1 MSIRRVQ
8 FLNFWQD
15 IFMDNKIV
23 DINIFA
29 EPKPDGYVM
38 TVSGLDL
45 QLDNFYNIR
54 SCVFP
59 FSFYFMKQID
69 NFKTLYEEE
78 ISLLRKNRE
87 NIGPSTRKLLE
98 HINEDYI
105 KEFIN
110 KDFVNIVCNS
120 KSSSN
125 NSSSN
130 EIPSSSVC
138 YHTAYSAHYFQ

>member
-1 MSIRRVQ
+1 MLSRAPRSY
-8 FLNFWQD
+8 
-15 IFMDNKIV
+15 K
-23 DINIFA
+23 NIA

-45 QLDNFYNIR
+45 QLNNFYNIR
-54 SCVFP
+54 
-59 FSFYFMKQID
+59 K
-69 NFKTLYEEE
+69 E

-87 NIGPSTRKLLE
+87 NIGPSTGKLLE

-130 EIPSSSVC
+130 EIPSSSISLYYPMFLNVKLVMRVLNPILL
-138 YHTAYSAHYFQ
+138 HTFWWEHASST

>member
-87 NIGPSTRKLLE
+87 NIGPSTGNYWSTLTKITLK
-98 HINEDYI
+98 I
-105 KEFIN
+105 
-110 KDFVNIVCNS
+110 CNS